1 LLFGYRAGI
10 RAVKKQEIGMQF
22 TIAIDGPAA
31 AGKGTISRAIA
42 QYLGAAHLDTGLL
55 YRAVGMKT
63 GDPVQAARTL
73 SPHDLAREGLRSVA
87 AGEAASRVA
96 VNPQVR
102 AALVAFQRDFA
113 RREGGAVL
121 DGRDIGTVI
130 CPEAEV
136 KLFVTAS
143 PETRAKRRWQE
154 TGEGSYDEVLEQ
166 VRIRDARD
174 MGRADAPLRP
184 AEDAVVLDTT
194 DLSIAQAIAQAQA
207 IIAERLGRV
216 SRP

>member
-1 LLFGYRAGI
+1 
-10 RAVKKQEIGMQF
+10 MQF

-42 QYLGAAHLDTGLL
+42 QHLGAAHLDTGLL

-73 SPHDLAREGLRSVA
+73 SPQDLAREGLRTVA

-130 CPEAEV
+130 CPQAEV

-143 PETRAKRRWQE
+143 PETRAMRRWQE

-174 MGRADAPLRP
+174 MDRADAPLRP

-194 DLSIAQAIAQAQA
+194 DLSIEQAIAQAQA
-207 IIAERLGRV
+207 VIAERLGRV